1 MNLVHGHLLLN
12 HFPIIGAFIGLGI
25 LGVGIWKKNETLL
38 TTAAYLLFIIAAIT
52 IPAFYTGE
60 PAEEA
65 IEHLPGI
72 SHKLIHE
79 HEEAAELAFIVMLV
93 NGAIAFGYILLNR
106 IKMPI
111 AKRIPIVLLLVTGI
125 TCLLMARAG
134 SEGGK
139 IRHPEV
145 IENGVLSA
153 TENVNIN
160 DEHNEEHN

>member
-25 LGVGIWKKNETLL
+25 LAVGIWKKNETL
-38 TTAAYLLFIIAAIT
+38 TNTAAYLLFIIAAIT

-79 HEEAAELAFIVMLV
+79 HEEAAELAFVVMLL
-93 NGAIAFGYILLNR
+93 NGVIAFGFILLNR

-111 AKRIPIVLLLVTGI
+111 AKRMPLILLIVTGI

-139 IRHPEV
+139 IRHTEI
-145 IENGVLSA
+145 IEQGTNPTSGKP
-153 TENVNIN
+153 NPI
-160 DEHNEEHN
+160 EEHHQEHD